1 MATKPAKVALDL
13 RLAVG
18 LLRRRLR
25 QTPVEGDLTLPE
37 TAALARLD
45 RGGPST
51 ASALA
56 REEQIAPQSM
66 GATLGRLEERGLIE
80 RAPDPEDGRRVV
92 LSLSGAGRQALR
104 DRRAERTEQLARAL
118 AENFT
123 EAELEQLDAAAPL
136 LERLAESV

>member
-1 MATKPAKVALDL
+1 MPQPAKVALDL

-25 QTPVEGDLTLPE
+25 QTPVEDDLTLPE

-51 ASALA
+51 ASALS
-56 REEQIAPQSM
+56 REEQISPQSM
-66 GATLGRLEERGLIE
+66 GTTLAGLEERGLVA
-80 RAPDPEDGRRVV
+80 RAADPEDGRRVV
-92 LSLSGAGRQALR
+92 LSLSDTGREALR
-104 DRRAERTEQLARAL
+104 DRRAARTEQLARAL

-123 EAELEQLDAAAPL
+123 EAELEQLEAAAPL

>member
-1 MATKPAKVALDL
+1 MAKPAKVALDL

-25 QTPVEGDLTLPE
+25 QTPVQGDLTLPE

-56 REEQIAPQSM
+56 REEQISPQSM
-66 GATLGRLEERGLIE
+66 GTTLAGLEARGLVA
-80 RAPDPEDGRRVV
+80 RAPDPDDGRRVV

-104 DRRAERTEQLARAL
+104 DRRAARTEQLARAL